1 MTERIPAEVFA
12 PGDLIREEL
21 EARGWTQ
28 TDLAEILGRP
38 MRTVSNILTGKT
50 AITPET
56 AQGLGEAFGV
66 GAQFWLN
73 MESSYRLH
81 VYRRRGNTTSMV
93 LRKAALYERAPI
105 KDMLKRGWIEP
116 TECMDVLEKQV
127 DDFFAE
133 PTLTAAAR
141 KSTPYS
147 ETTNSQRAWLY
158 RAKHLAA
165 AVHAKKYTKKQ
176 LLSGLGD
183 LKALMAEPDEIRHV
197 PRLLSDLG
205 VKFLIVEHLPHTRI
219 DGACIWLNSSPV
231 VVLSMRYDRIDSF
244 WYTLTHEL
252 GHLVNGDRFSIDI
265 DLVAKGDGQDKPPQ
279 ESKADQFA
287 VELLVPQRE
296 LDDFIARVHPL
307 YSKKKIEGFAL
318 RIGVHPGI
326 VVGQLQNRDK
336 ISYSHSREK
345 LVKVRNLLLESSL
358 TDGWGHVVPSLIKK
372 RT

>member
-1 MTERIPAEVFA
+1 MTERVPAEVFP
-12 PGDLIREEL
+12 PGNLIRDEL

-38 MRTVSNILTGKT
+38 LRTINEILSGKR

-66 GAQFWLN
+66 GAQFWLS

-81 VYRRRGNTTSMV
+81 VYRGKSNAASMV
-93 LRKAALYERAPI
+93 ARKASLYERAPI
-105 KDMLKRGWIEP
+105 KDMMKRGWLEP
-116 TECMDVLEKQV
+116 TECIDVLEKQV

-141 KSTPYS
+141 KSTPYN
-147 ETTNSQRAWLY
+147 ETTTSQRAWLY

-165 AVHAKKYTKKQ
+165 AIHVSKYSKQ
-176 LLSGLGD
+176 KLLSGLGE
-183 LKALMAEPDEIRHV
+183 LKALMAEPDEVRHV

-205 VKFLIVEHLPHTRI
+205 VRFLIVEHLPHTKI
-219 DGACIWLNSSPV
+219 DGACVWIESSPV

-244 WYTLTHEL
+244 WYTLAHEL
-252 GHLVNGDRFSIDI
+252 GHVANNDQFSIDI
-265 DLVAKGDGQDKPPQ
+265 DLVAKKCELEKPPQ
-279 ESKADQFA
+279 EAKADVFA
-287 VELLVPQRE
+287 VEFLVSQAE
-296 LDDFIARVHPL
+296 LDDFIARVDPL
-307 YSKKKIEGFAL
+307 YSKKKIEGFAS

-326 VVGQLQNRDK
+326 IVGQLQNRDK
-336 ISYSHSREK
+336 ISYSHSREM
-345 LVKVRNLLLESSL
+345 LVKVRNLILESSL
-358 TDGWGHVVPSLIKK
+358 TDGWGQVAPNLIQK